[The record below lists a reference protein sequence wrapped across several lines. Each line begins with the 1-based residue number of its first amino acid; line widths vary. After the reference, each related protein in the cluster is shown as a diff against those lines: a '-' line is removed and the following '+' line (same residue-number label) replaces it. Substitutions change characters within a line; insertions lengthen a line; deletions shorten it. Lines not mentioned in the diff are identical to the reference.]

1 MVWLVLLL
9 DLFLICRE
17 PRCGDYVDRAN
28 IKTSFKGAAL
38 TITSTCNSNHTTQVY
53 RPQHWV
59 YWYSPAQR
67 EQELFRHSKQPKNL
81 IRLL

>member
-38 TITSTCNSNHTTQVY
+38 TITSTCNSNHTTQV
-53 RPQHWV
+53 QATTLGV
-59 YWYSPAQR
+59 LVQSSSTGTGT
-67 EQELFRHSKQPKNL
+67 F
-81 IRLL
+81 